1 MVITVSEKFFHSVT
15 LDPDLCQGC
24 THCIK
29 RCPTEA
35 IRVRDGKAYIISD
48 RCIDCGECVRVC
60 PHHAKKPQYDSLDI
74 LNSTKYK
81 VALPAPALYGQFN
94 NLDDVD
100 ILLTALKKM
109 GFDDVF
115 EVSRAAE
122 IISDATRRLMEENKL
137 KKPVISSACPT
148 IVRLI
153 RVRFPELLDNLLQL
167 NAPIELAA
175 IMAREE
181 AVKKTGR
188 APEDIGI
195 VFISPCPA
203 KVTAVKMPL
212 GVEKSNV
219 DAVVAI
225 KEVYTRL
232 LPYMKEVADSPE
244 TLSASGRMGISWAS
258 SGGEASAML
267 NENYLAADGIENV
280 IAVLE
285 ALEDEKFSDLD
296 FIELN
301 SCPAGC
307 VGGVLTVENPYVA
320 RTRLK
325 RLRKYLPV
333 SCNHVTDDVIK
344 QLTWDKGVEYAPV
357 LELADNVTDAMH
369 MLKELER
376 IAATLPGIDCGSCG
390 APTCRAL
397 AEDIVRGKATEALCV
412 YKMRERMQTLTD
424 ELSQLGEQKH
434 EQLE

>member
-1 MVITVSEKFFHSVT
+1 MPEKFFHSVT
-15 LDPDLCQGC
+15 LDPERCKGC

-60 PHHAKKPQYDSLDI
+60 PYHAKLPQYDSLDV
-74 LNSTKYK
+74 LSSSKYK

-100 ILLTALKKM
+100 ILLTALKRL
-109 GFDDVF
+109 GFDEVF

-122 IISDATRRLMEENKL
+122 IVSDATRHLMQDDKL

-153 RVRFPELLDNLLQL
+153 RVRFPQLLDNLLKL
-167 NAPIELAA
+167 NAPIEIAA
-175 IMAREE
+175 KMAREE
-181 AVKKTGR
+181 AVIKTGLD
-188 APEDIGI
+188 PDDICI
-195 VFISPCPA
+195 IFISPCPA
-203 KVTAVKMPL
+203 KVTAVRMPL
-212 GVEKSNV
+212 DVEKSNV
-219 DAVVAI
+219 DYVVAI
-225 KEVYTRL
+225 KEIYPRL
-232 LPYMKEVADSPE
+232 LPYMKEVAAKPE
-244 TLSASGRMGISWAS
+244 ALCTSGRIGMSWAS

-280 IAVLE
+280 IEVLE
-285 ALEDEKFSDLD
+285 ALEDEKFTDLD

-325 RLRKYLPV
+325 KLRKYLPV
-333 SCNHVTDDVIK
+333 SCNHIDDSDLNNIS
-344 QLTWDKGVEYAPV
+344 WEREVEYAPV
-357 LELADNVTDAMH
+357 LELASNRADAMT
-369 MLKELER
+369 MLQELER
-376 IAATLPGIDCGSCG
+376 IAKTFPGIDCGSCG

-397 AEDIVRGKATEALCV
+397 AEDIVRGKSTDSLCI
-412 YKMRERMQTLTD
+412 YKMRERMQTLSN
-424 ELSQLGEQKH
+424 ELSQLVEKNQQ
-434 EQLE
+434 ENE

>member
-1 MVITVSEKFFHSVT
+1 MAEKFFHSVT
-15 LDPDLCQGC
+15 LDADKCQGC

-48 RCIDCGECVRVC
+48 RCIDCGECIRVC
-60 PHHAKKPQYDSLDI
+60 PHHAKKPEYDSLDV
-74 LNSTKYK
+74 LESKKYK

-94 NLDDVD
+94 HLDDVD
-100 ILLTALKKM
+100 IILSGLLKM

-122 IISDATRRLMEENKL
+122 IISDATRRLMEQGKL

-148 IVRLI
+148 VVRLI

-175 IMAREE
+175 KMAREE
-181 AVKKTGR
+181 AVQKTGLK
-188 APEDIGI
+188 PEDIGI
-195 VFISPCPA
+195 IFISPCPA
-203 KVTAVKMPL
+203 KVTAVKMPF
-212 GVEKSNV
+212 GVYKSEV

-225 KEVYTRL
+225 KDVYTRL
-232 LPYMKEVADSPE
+232 LPYMKEVAESPE
-244 TLSASGRMGISWAS
+244 ALSTSGRMGISWAS

-333 SCNHVTDDVIK
+333 SCNRLTDDVSGKIEWERK
-344 QLTWDKGVEYAPV
+344 IEYAPV
-357 LELADNVTDAMH
+357 MELASNVTDALH
-369 MLKELER
+369 MLNELER
-376 IAATLPGIDCGSCG
+376 IAATFPGIDCGSCG

-397 AEDIVRGKATEALCV
+397 AEDIVRGKATDSLCI
-412 YKMRERMQTLTD
+412 YRLRERMQTLTD
-424 ELSQLGEQKH
+424 ELSQLEEKTRT
-434 EQLE
+434 E

>member
-1 MVITVSEKFFHSVT
+1 MPEKFFHSVT
-15 LDPDLCQGC
+15 LDPDRCKGC

-35 IRVRDGKAYIISD
+35 IRVRDGKAYIISN

-60 PHHAKKPQYDSLDI
+60 PHHAKLPQYDSLEV
-74 LNSTKYK
+74 LSTDQYK
-81 VALPAPALYGQFN
+81 IALPAPALYGQFN

-100 ILLTALKKM
+100 ILLTALKRM

-122 IISDATRRLMEENKL
+122 IVSDATRRLMQDGRL

-153 RVRFPELLDNLLQL
+153 RVRFPELLGNLLRL
-167 NAPIELAA
+167 NAPIEIAA
-175 IMAREE
+175 KMARDE

-188 APEDIGI
+188 APEDISI
-195 VFISPCPA
+195 IFISPCPA
-203 KVTAVKMPL
+203 KVTAVRMPL
-212 GVEKSNV
+212 DVKKSNV

-225 KEVYTRL
+225 KDVYTRV
-232 LPYMKEVADSPE
+232 LPFMKAVAGNPD
-244 TLSASGRMGISWAS
+244 TLASSGRIGIGWAS

-280 IAVLE
+280 IEVLE
-285 ALEDEKFSDLD
+285 ALEDEKFTDLD

-325 RLRKYLPV
+325 RLRKYMPV
-333 SCNHVTDDVIK
+333 SCNHLSRGDLEKI
-344 QLTWDKGVEYAPV
+344 QWQREVEYAPV
-357 LELADNVTDAMH
+357 MELADNVSDAMS
-369 MLKELER
+369 MLQELER
-376 IAATLPGIDCGSCG
+376 IAKTLPGIDCGSCG
-390 APTCRAL
+390 APTCHAL
-397 AEDIVRGKATEALCV
+397 AEDIVRGKATESLCI
-412 YKMRERMQTLTD
+412 YNMRERMQTLTN
-424 ELSQLGEQKH
+424 ELSQRGEQDPAAG
-434 EQLE
+434 EPQ

>member
-1 MVITVSEKFFHSVT
+1 MSEKFFHSVT
-15 LDPDLCQGC
+15 LDADKCQGC

-48 RCIDCGECVRVC
+48 RCIDCGECIRVC
-60 PHHAKKPQYDSLDI
+60 PHHAKKPEYDSLDV
-74 LNSTKYK
+74 LESKKYK

-94 NLDDVD
+94 HLDDVD
-100 ILLTALKKM
+100 IILSGLLKM

-122 IISDATRRLMEENKL
+122 IISDATRRLMEQGKL

-148 IVRLI
+148 VVRLI

-167 NAPIELAA
+167 SAPIELAA
-175 IMAREE
+175 KMAREE
-181 AVKKTGR
+181 AVQKTGLK
-188 APEDIGI
+188 PEDIGI
-195 VFISPCPA
+195 IFISPCPA
-203 KVTAVKMPL
+203 KVTAVKMPF
-212 GVEKSNV
+212 GVYKSEV

-225 KEVYTRL
+225 KDVYTHL
-232 LPYMKEVADSPE
+232 LPYMKEVAESPE
-244 TLSASGRMGISWAS
+244 ALSTSGRMGISWAS

-333 SCNHVTDDVIK
+333 SCNRLTDDVAGKIEWERK
-344 QLTWDKGVEYAPV
+344 IEYAPV
-357 LELADNVTDAMH
+357 MELASNVTDALH
-369 MLKELER
+369 MLNELER
-376 IAATLPGIDCGSCG
+376 IAATFPGIDCGSCG

-397 AEDIVRGKATEALCV
+397 AEDIVRGKATDSLCI
-412 YKMRERMQTLTD
+412 YRLRERMQTLTD
-424 ELSQLGEQKH
+424 ELSQLE
-434 EQLE
+434 ERLEPNN

>member
-1 MVITVSEKFFHSVT
+1 MPDKFFHSVT
-15 LDPDLCQGC
+15 LDPDRCKGC

-60 PHHAKKPQYDSLDI
+60 PHHAKLPQFDSLDI
-74 LNSTKYK
+74 LNSTRYK
-81 VALPAPALYGQFN
+81 IALPAPALYGQFN

-100 ILLTALKKM
+100 ILLTALKRM

-122 IISDATRRLMEENKL
+122 IVSDATRRLMQQGKL

-153 RVRFPELLDNLLQL
+153 RVRFPELLDNLLKL
-167 NAPIELAA
+167 NAPIEIAA
-175 IMAREE
+175 MMAREE
-181 AVKKTGR
+181 AVKKSGR
-188 APEDIGI
+188 APDDIAVI
-195 VFISPCPA
+195 FISPCPA

-212 GVEKSNV
+212 DVEKSNV

-225 KEVYTRL
+225 KEVYPRL
-232 LPYMKEVADSPE
+232 LPYMKEVAVRPDA
-244 TLSASGRMGISWAS
+244 LSSSGRMGISWAS
-258 SGGEASAML
+258 SGGEAAAML

-280 IAVLE
+280 IEVLE

-333 SCNHVTDDVIK
+333 SCNHIPNEEIH
-344 QLTWDKGVEYAPV
+344 QIQWAREVEYTPV
-357 LELADNVTDAMH
+357 MELADNMADAMT
-369 MLKELER
+369 MLQELER
-376 IAATLPGIDCGSCG
+376 IAKTFPGIDCGSCG

-397 AEDIVRGKATEALCV
+397 AEDIVRGKAHQSFCV
-412 YKMRERMQTLTD
+412 YKMRERMQSLTD
-424 ELSQLGEQKH
+424 ELSQLGEKR
-434 EQLE
+434 EWE

>member
-1 MVITVSEKFFHSVT
+1 MPEKFFHSVT
-15 LDPDLCQGC
+15 LAPNLCKGC

-35 IRVRDGKAYIISD
+35 IRVRDGKAYIISN

-60 PHHAKKPQYDSLDI
+60 PHHAKLPQYDSLDV
-74 LNSTKYK
+74 LSSSRYK
-81 VALPAPALYGQFN
+81 IALPAPALYGQFN
-94 NLDDVD
+94 NLDEVD
-100 ILLTALKKM
+100 ILLTALKQM

-122 IISDATRRLMEENKL
+122 IVSDATRRLMQENKL

-153 RVRFPELLDNLLQL
+153 RVRFPQLLDHLLKL
-167 NAPIELAA
+167 NAPIEIAA
-175 IMAREE
+175 RMAREE
-181 AVKKTGR
+181 AVKKTGLS
-188 APEDIGI
+188 PEEIAVI
-195 VFISPCPA
+195 FISPCPA
-203 KVTAVKMPL
+203 KVTAVRMPL
-212 GVEKSNV
+212 DMDKSNV

-225 KEVYTRL
+225 KEVYPRL
-232 LPYMKEVADSPE
+232 LPLMKEVADKPD
-244 TLSASGRMGISWAS
+244 TLSSSGRIGMSWAS

-280 IAVLE
+280 IEVLE
-285 ALEDEKFSDLD
+285 ALEDEKFTDLD

-333 SCNHVTDDVIK
+333 SCNHIAPEDLSKI
-344 QLTWDKGVEYAPV
+344 TWEHEVEYAPV
-357 LELADNVTDAMH
+357 MELADNVSDAMT
-369 MLKELER
+369 MLQELER
-376 IAATLPGIDCGSCG
+376 IAKSFPGIDCGSCG

-397 AEDIVRGKATEALCV
+397 AEDIVRGKCDESLCI

-424 ELSQLGEQKH
+424 ELSQRVNNEL
-434 EQLE
+434 

>member
-1 MVITVSEKFFHSVT
+1 MPEKFFHSVT
-15 LDPDLCQGC
+15 LDPEKCQGC

-35 IRVRDGKAYIISD
+35 IRVRDGKAYIISN
-48 RCIDCGECVRVC
+48 RCIDCGECIRVC
-60 PHHAKKPQYDSLDI
+60 PHHAKKPEFDSLDV
-74 LNSTKYK
+74 LFSDRYK

-94 NLDDVD
+94 HLDDVD
-100 ILLTALKKM
+100 ILLTGLKKM
-109 GFDDVF
+109 GFDDVY

-122 IISDATRRLMEENKL
+122 LVSDATRRLMEEGRL

-153 RVRFPELLDNLLQL
+153 RVRFPELLDHLLPL
-167 NAPIELAA
+167 SAPIELAA
-175 IMAREE
+175 QMAREK
-181 AVKKTGR
+181 AVRETGR

-195 VFISPCPA
+195 IFISPCPA

-212 GVEKSNV
+212 GIEKSGV

-225 KEVYTRL
+225 KDVYTRL
-232 LPYMKEVADSPE
+232 LPYMKEVAASPE
-244 TLSASGRMGISWAS
+244 PLAKSGLLGIGWAS
-258 SGGEASAML
+258 SGGEAAAML

-333 SCNHVTDDVIK
+333 SLNHVTDEQIR
-344 QLTWDKGVEYAPV
+344 QLEWENGVEYAPV
-357 LELADNVTDAMH
+357 LELADNMTAALH
-369 MLKELER
+369 MLNELER
-376 IAATLPGIDCGSCG
+376 IAATFPGIDCGSCG

-397 AEDIVRGKATEALCV
+397 AEDIVRGKATDNLCI
-412 YKMRERMQTLTD
+412 YKLRERMQSLTD
-424 ELSQLGEQKH
+424 ELSQLEGKKQEQ
-434 EQLE
+434 